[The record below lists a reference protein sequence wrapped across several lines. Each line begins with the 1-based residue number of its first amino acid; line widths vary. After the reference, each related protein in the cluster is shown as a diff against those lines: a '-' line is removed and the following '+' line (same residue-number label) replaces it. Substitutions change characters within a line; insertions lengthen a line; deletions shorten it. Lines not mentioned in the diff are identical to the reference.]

1 MQRDTFGTAVRSL
14 AAVGTLVSAFAMF
27 ACGGSDDT
35 KDVSVT
41 VGLTNSTV
49 VAVQAVPL
57 TIPNGQVFTPAITG
71 AVTLTF
77 NTVNTF
83 TLIRSAGLAATGVVT
98 YNTPPACEFDVRVPG
113 SLLSTPA
120 ILTVPACNL
129 LVNARDV
136 EVDGDPVSGTIT
148 LSLSS
153 ASVAVDSNAVTAQV
167 SLDTDDLLFVVNPVT
182 GTPVSM
188 GVRP

>member
-1 MQRDTFGTAVRSL
+1 MQRGTFGKAMRHLV
-14 AAVGTLVSAFAMF
+14 AIGTLVTALAMF
-27 ACGGSDDT
+27 ACGGDSDT

-71 AVTLTF
+71 TVTLTF

-83 TLIRSAGLAATGVVT
+83 TLGGSAGIAATGVVT
-98 YNTPPACEFDVRVPG
+98 YTPPACEFDVRVPG
-113 SLLSTPA
+113 SLLSRPV
-120 ILTVPACNL
+120 ILTVSACNL

-136 EVDGDPVSGTIT
+136 EVGGDPVSGTVT
-148 LSLSS
+148 LSLRS
-153 ASVAVDSNAVTAQV
+153 ASGTVSSNAVTEQV
-167 SLDTDDLLFVVNPVT
+167 LLDVDDFLFVTNPVT
-182 GTPVSM
+182 GDVVSM
-188 GVRP
+188 GVKP